1 MSIHSRYPGGK
12 GDVFSMG
19 RIKAAGGVCALT
31 LVVWLAAG
39 AATASASGPRTA
51 SLTTSVL
58 TFTSTAPAAVVG
70 GPTYTPA
77 ASISPAVSLFP
88 DQLIGFVVD
97 PATTNSACAIG
108 NDIVSFQHAGSCV
121 IDAEVTADTVTAD
134 LAQQTIT
141 VSPAGTATSLV
152 IGPST
157 LTATVATIA
166 PGSGTA
172 TGTVLFTVGGRAL
185 GSASLVNGVATLNY
199 TVPPN
204 VTEAIL
210 ASYQGDAD
218 YTTSSATVTANG
230 LDIEPT
236 FVARPTIAARVTS
249 TASKNS
255 HGWWHTAVTIHF
267 VCDAAGSSVDGG
279 CPRPLVLTQ
288 SSADLSVSRTIRTAV
303 GTTATVAL
311 RGIKIDLTKPKVEIV
326 GVRNHAL
333 YHGSKPPVSCAATD
347 PVSGIASC
355 KVITN
360 VKRSS
365 TMATITYTAVATTGA
380 GVTERT
386 TETIYSKL

>member
-1 MSIHSRYPGGK
+1 ME
-12 GDVFSMG
+12 
-19 RIKAAGGVCALT
+19 RIKAAGAVCVLT

-39 AATASASGPRTA
+39 AATASAAVPRSA
-51 SLTTSVL
+51 SLTTPVL

-70 GPTYTPA
+70 GATYTPT
-77 ASISPAVSLFP
+77 ASVPLDPAL
-88 DQLIGFVVD
+88 DQLISFVIA
-97 PATTNSACAIG
+97 PATTNPACAISDG
-108 NDIVSFQHAGSCV
+108 TVSFQHAGSCV
-121 IDAEVTADTVTAD
+121 IDAEVTVDTVTAA
-134 LAQQTIT
+134 LTQTIT
-141 VSPAGTATSLV
+141 VSPASTATSLV
-152 IGPST
+152 VGAST

-166 PGSGTA
+166 PGGGTA

-185 GSASLVNGVATLNY
+185 GSASLANGVATLDY

-236 FVARPTIAARVTS
+236 FVAKPTIAARVTS
-249 TASKNS
+249 TAPKND

-267 VCDAAGSSVDGG
+267 VCNAAGSSIDGG

-288 SSADLSVSRTIRTAV
+288 SSADLSVTRTIRTAE

-311 RGIKIDLTKPKVEIV
+311 RGIKIDLTKPEVEIV

-333 YHGSKPPVSCAATD
+333 YHGTKPPVSCAATD
-347 PVSGIASC
+347 RVSGIASC

-365 TMATITYTAVATTGA
+365 KLATITYTAVATSGA
-380 GVTERT
+380 GLTDRT
-386 TETIYSKL
+386 TETIYSKF